1 MEKLFTE
8 VERIGPL
15 LSLANLAVGYSSTW
29 FTGMIRLVCRPT
41 VGGSSGIG
49 AKGSTGTGGLSMA
62 FAPDEALAPNEAAGG
77 SGGEYIS
84 SPGRNGSS
92 KLRRL
97 VFLCIPS

>member
-1 MEKLFTE
+1 MGDGSGRSIDPGRRIIGAALGDSCAGCSLMEKLLTE
-8 VERIGPL
+8 VERNGPL

-62 FAPDEALAPNEAAGG
+62 FAPE
-77 SGGEYIS
+77 
-84 SPGRNGSS
+84 
-92 KLRRL
+92 
-97 VFLCIPS
+97 